1 MCAGVGSEEGSGS
14 MWREVGEGVLR
25 KVGMGNVEGS
35 GCGKCGGKWVWE
47 MWREVGVGN
56 IGKWV
61 WEILGSGCGKCR
73 GKWCMR
79 CGNTKGSG
87 CGKRCVVSMGEL
99 EFMKLDIIAVEQVSF
114 AELYL

>member
-1 MCAGVGSEEGSGS
+1 
-14 MWREVGEGVLR
+14 
-25 KVGMGNVEGS
+25 MGNVEGS

-47 MWREVGVGN
+47 MWREVGGEILGSGCGNYVVGN
-56 IGKWV
+56 VEGSGCGKCRGKWV
-61 WEILGSGCGKCR
+61 WEIMGSGCGKCR

>member
-1 MCAGVGSEEGSGS
+1 
-14 MWREVGEGVLR
+14 
-25 KVGMGNVEGS
+25 
-35 GCGKCGGKWVWE
+35 
-47 MWREVGVGN
+47 
-56 IGKWV
+56 
-61 WEILGSGCGKCR
+61 
-73 GKWCMR
+73 MR